1 MIAAMLEPGDVRKR
15 LKQTMDAARR
25 DASTRRAAAIEVER
39 DYDTFLESYAVP
51 VFRHLA
57 SALRAEGQ
65 LFQMSTPAGSVRL
78 SSERS
83 KDDYVEVVLDTSA
96 SAPVAMGRASFALG
110 MRLTMLE
117 EPLRAGA
124 AVRDLTDEDV
134 LAFALRALRPFLE
147 R

>member
-1 MIAAMLEPGDVRKR
+1 MLEPGEVRKR
-15 LKQTMDAARR
+15 LKQTMEAVRR
-25 DASTRRAAAIEVER
+25 DASARRAAAIEVGR
-39 DYDTFLESYAVP
+39 DYETFLESYAVP
-51 VFRHLA
+51 VLRQLA

-65 LFQMSTPAGSVRL
+65 LFQISTPAGSVRL
-78 SSERS
+78 ASERS
-83 KDDYVEVVLDTSA
+83 KDDYVEVALDTA
-96 SAPVAMGRASFALG
+96 TPTPVAIGRASFALG
-110 MRLTMLE
+110 TRLTTME